1 MAGDKNQMMTI
12 SISTS
17 TIIKLVLV
25 LLALFFLWLIRD
37 ILAILFVA
45 IILAALIDPLADW
58 FERHKIPRA
67 LSVILIYVVLIALVS
82 LILILLIPPI
92 VEEFGQLA
100 ENFGVYWESIG
111 SWFRSFELFT
121 FDQGVPSGL
130 EKGIE
135 SISENLSSAV
145 GKVFG
150 TITGFIGG
158 IAATILILVITFYMV
173 VEEQSARKAYHSLA
187 PAKYQPYIAQLT
199 SRMKK
204 KIGDWLRGEI
214 ILALIVGT
222 LVFIALKILGVNYAL
237 LLAIFAGMAEFV
249 PYLGPVL
256 GAIPA
261 IFIAFAQSPLKAL
274 LVLAVFILIQ
284 QLENHLIYPKVM
296 QKAVG
301 LNPVVSIIALLIGA
315 KVGGVVGVLLAIPV
329 ATVVNVFVQDLIEH
343 WSGGNNLKNKEN
355 A

>member
-1 MAGDKNQMMTI
+1 MLGENKKNVTI

-17 TIIKLVLV
+17 TIIKVV
-25 LLALFFLWLIRD
+25 FVIGALFFLWMIRD
-37 ILAILFVA
+37 ILAIVFVA

-58 FERHKIPRA
+58 FEKHRIPRA
-67 LSVILIYVVLIALVS
+67 LSVIVIYVLLIALVG
-82 LILILLIPPI
+82 LVLFLLIPPI

-100 ENFGVYWESIG
+100 QNFGGYWESVTAGLKDFKVFSI
-111 SWFRSFELFT
+111 
-121 FDQGVPSGL
+121 DQGFSSSL
-130 EKGIE
+130 EAGVQ
-135 SISENLSSAV
+135 SIGDNFSSAI
-145 GKVFG
+145 GKIFG
-150 TITGFIGG
+150 TITGLIGG
-158 IAATILILVITFYMV
+158 VIATILVLVITFYMV
-173 VEEQSARKAYHSLA
+173 VEEETARRAYRSLA
-187 PAKYQPYIAQLT
+187 PPKYQPYISQLT
-199 SRMKK
+199 GRMKK
-204 KIGDWLRGEI
+204 KIGGWLRGEI

-256 GAIPA
+256 GGIPA
-261 IFIAFAQSPLKAL
+261 VFIAFAQSPIKAL
-274 LVLAVFILIQ
+274 LVLAVFVLIQ

-315 KVGGVVGVLLAIPV
+315 KIGGVVGALLAIPV
-329 ATVVNVFVQDLIEH
+329 ATVINVFVQDLIQH
-343 WSGGNNLKNKEN
+343 WGNGQKSSEKN

>member
-17 TIIKLVLV
+17 TILKLVLV

-58 FERHKIPRA
+58 FEQHKIPRA
-67 LSVILIYVVLIALVS
+67 LSVILIYIMLLVLVGG
-82 LILILLIPPI
+82 ILLLLIPPLI
-92 VEEFGQLA
+92 DEFGELA
-100 ENFGVYWESIG
+100 TNFGGYWDNVAAGINNIKGFSI
-111 SWFRSFELFT
+111 
-121 FDQGVPSGL
+121 DQGFPSSLETGL
-130 EKGIE
+130 Q
-135 SISENLSSAV
+135 SVSENLSAAV
-145 GKVFG
+145 GKIFG
-150 TITGFIGG
+150 TITGLIGG
-158 IAATILILVITFYMV
+158 IVTMILILVIAFYMV
-173 VEEQSARKAYHSLA
+173 VEEESARKAYRSLA
-187 PAKYQPYIAQLT
+187 PAKYQPYISQLT

-204 KIGDWLRGEI
+204 KIGSWLRGEI

-261 IFIAFAQSPLKAL
+261 IFIAFAQSPIKAL

-315 KVGGVVGVLLAIPV
+315 KIGGVIGVALAIPV

-343 WSGGNNLKNKEN
+343 WSGNNKSKIEEN